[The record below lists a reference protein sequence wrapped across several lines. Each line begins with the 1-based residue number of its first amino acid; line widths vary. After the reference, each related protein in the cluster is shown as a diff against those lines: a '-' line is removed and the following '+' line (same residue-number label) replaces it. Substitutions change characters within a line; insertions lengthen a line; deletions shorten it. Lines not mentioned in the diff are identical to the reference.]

1 MSQRLVGALLLTVVV
16 GCASV
21 QRGAHDGDADGDGI
35 ADAKDECPDAAEER
49 GGDGDG
55 CPDAPQI
62 AIEDGMIEIQ
72 GKIVFALGS
81 AELKPQNGRLLQLLA
96 ELLNEN
102 DAIKHVQV
110 EGHTDNTGDDTFN
123 KQLSLERAQTVV
135 KALTQRGVQEARLSA
150 KGLGT
155 SQPQASNATPA
166 GRARNRRVEFRVVD

>member
-1 MSQRLVGALLLTVVV
+1 MSRRLLAALFLTAVV

-21 QRGAHDGDADGDGI
+21 PKGAQRGDTDGDGI
-35 ADAKDECPDAAEER
+35 ADSRDECPDAAEER

-62 AIEDGMIEIQ
+62 AIEDGMIEIH

-81 AELKPQNGRLLQLLA
+81 AELAPQNGKLLELLA
-96 ELLNEN
+96 ALLNEN
-102 DAIKHVQV
+102 VSIAHVQV
-110 EGHTDNTGDDTFN
+110 EGHTDTTGDETFN
-123 KQLSLERAQTVV
+123 NQLSLERAKTVV
-135 KALTQRGVQEARLSA
+135 KALTERGVQADRLSA

>member
-1 MSQRLVGALLLTVVV
+1 MSGRFVGALCLIVVA

-21 QRGAHDGDADGDGI
+21 PRGALGGDADGDAI
-35 ADAKDECPDAAEER
+35 SDAKDECPDAAEEK

-55 CPDAPQI
+55 CPYAPTLS
-62 AIEDGMIEIQ
+62 IEDGMIEIQ

-81 AELKPQNGRLLQLLA
+81 AQLAPQNGKLLALLA
-96 ELLNEN
+96 ELLNDNQGIE
-102 DAIKHVQV
+102 HVLV
-110 EGHTDNTGDDTFN
+110 EGHTDTSGDEAFN
-123 KQLSLERAQTVV
+123 KELSLERAQTVV
-135 KALTQRGVQEARLSA
+135 KALVERGVKRERLSA